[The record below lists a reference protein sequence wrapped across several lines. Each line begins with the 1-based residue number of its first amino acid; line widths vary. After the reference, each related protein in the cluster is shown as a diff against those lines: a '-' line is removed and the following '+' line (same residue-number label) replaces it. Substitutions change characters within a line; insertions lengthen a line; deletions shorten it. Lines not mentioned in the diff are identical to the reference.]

1 MPWKSLNKMHDRI
14 TINID
19 SIRANE
25 EPAGRL
31 DTKYGRDGI
40 NTC

>member
-1 MPWKSLNKMHDRI
+1 MRWKSLNKMNDGI

-31 DTKYGRDGI
+31 EPEYGCNGI